1 MVQVE
6 FRQIE
11 VPPGQTILFHN
22 ISWEEFE
29 AILDELGEH
38 RGTRIT
44 YNQGL
49 LEIMAPLP
57 EHEVDKELVSDLVK
71 ILFEELEIDRE
82 CFGSTTFKNQAMAQ
96 GIEPDQ
102 CFYIQNH
109 LLMRGKT
116 RINLNIDPPPDLA
129 IEIDLTSKTKIST
142 YEALGVPELWR
153 YENNKLIIY
162 VLQEKKYIEC
172 TKSSIFPNLPIIEI
186 IPQYIERS
194 KTEGTSPTLRAF
206 RKWVQ
211 GQDAL

>member
-1 MVQVE
+1 MVQVK

-11 VPPGQTILFHN
+11 VPPGQTIIFHN

-71 ILFEELEIDRE
+71 ILFEEFEIDRE

-102 CFYIQNH
+102 CFYIKNH
-109 LLMRGKT
+109 LLMRGKK
-116 RINLNIDPPPDLA
+116 RVNLKTDPPPDLA
-129 IEIDLTSKTKIST
+129 IEIDVTSKTQIST
-142 YEALGVPELWR
+142 YEALNVPELWI
-153 YENNKLIIY
+153 YENNKLKIY
-162 VLQEKKYIEC
+162 VLQDKKYIESA
-172 TKSSIFPNLPIIEI
+172 TSPIFSIPIVDI
-186 IPQYIERS
+186 IPQYVERS
-194 KTEGTSPTLRAF
+194 KIEGASATLRAF
-206 RKWVQ
+206 RKWVRGQ
-211 GQDAL
+211 GVM

>member
-71 ILFEELEIDRE
+71 ILFEEFEIDRE

-102 CFYIQNH
+102 CFYIKNH
-109 LLMRGKT
+109 LLMRGKK
-116 RINLNIDPPPDLA
+116 RVNLKTDPPPDLA
-129 IEIDLTSKTKIST
+129 IEIDVTSKTQIST
-142 YEALGVPELWR
+142 YEALNVPELWI
-153 YENNKLIIY
+153 YENNKLKIY
-162 VLQEKKYIEC
+162 VLQDKKYIESA
-172 TKSSIFPNLPIIEI
+172 TSPIFLIPIVDI
-186 IPQYIERS
+186 IPQYVERS
-194 KTEGTSPTLRAF
+194 KIEGASATLRAF
-206 RKWVQ
+206 RKWVRGQ
-211 GQDAL
+211 GVM